1 MVAARIDREAVV
13 RKLSRD
19 DWVAAGTG
27 FFSLFASVG
36 VLAVVLASFA
46 VLSGFAIVRFPLPEL
61 VLLTAVAA
69 NAGARLLPDDRRP
82 RLAPGRVDVE
92 ERFLL
97 VFRFVRTSRKGSF
110 VVPYLVVGL
119 LIAAAWAAVGPAA
132 AGLPRVLA
140 AGGALFLVLAAAAR
154 KTVERGE

>member
-1 MVAARIDREAVV
+1 M
-13 RKLSRD
+13 
-19 DWVAAGTG
+19 
-27 FFSLFASVG
+27 
-36 VLAVVLASFA
+36 
-46 VLSGFAIVRFPLPEL
+46 
-61 VLLTAVAA
+61 
-69 NAGARLLPDDRRP
+69 
-82 RLAPGRVDVE
+82 
-92 ERFLL
+92 
-97 VFRFVRTSRKGSF
+97 FRFVRTSRKGSF